1 LPTMAARDDANA
13 AGGLV
18 GTDDTVMRL
27 GGVGVY
33 LTNGVFLYRVVR
45 PGEGE
50 PDAIVELEDCYGLDV
65 VRVPVTQLSARRLRV
80 VTPSQ
85 VST

>member
-1 LPTMAARDDANA
+1 MAARDDANV

-18 GTDDTVMRL
+18 GTDDAVRRFHR
-27 GGVGVY
+27 VSVY

-50 PDAIVELEDCYGLDV
+50 LDAIVELEDCYGLDV
-65 VRVPVTQLSARRLRV
+65 VRVPVTRLSARRLRV